1 MRTVPLDHE
10 SLRLVLE
17 GAGLRSTPQR
27 LAVYDH
33 LTRAAHHPTA
43 EEVYHAVRSAI
54 PKISLATVY
63 KALETLVATG
73 VAAKLTAGAGTG
85 DTSARYDAR
94 RDLHYHFRC
103 LRTGSVHDLPTP
115 FDPELIGKLDPQ
127 LSDYLSRQ
135 GFQVTGYRLE
145 LVGYLGGVGCGEE
158 ESRRDPSSESRRATE
173 DREGEGDIATPNPE
187 SPTPNP
193 DER

>member
-1 MRTVPLDHE
+1 MQTVLLDHE
-10 SLRLVLE
+10 SLCRVLE
-17 GAGLRSTPQR
+17 EAGFRCTPQR
-27 LAVYDH
+27 LAVYDY

-43 EEVYHAVRSAI
+43 EDVYHAVRSVI

-63 KALETLVATG
+63 KALEALVVAG
-73 VAAKLTAGAGTG
+73 MAAKVTTGTAAG

-103 LRTGSVHDLPTP
+103 LRTGAVHDLPTQ
-115 FDPELIGKLDPQ
+115 FDPGLIDKLDPQ

-145 LVGYLGGVGCGEE
+145 LVGYQCG
-158 ESRRDPSSESRRATE
+158 RMKD
-173 DREGEGDIATPNPE
+173 EG
-187 SPTPNP
+187 
-193 DER
+193 

>member
-1 MRTVPLDHE
+1 MEGSTGTMPTVLLDHE
-10 SLRLVLE
+10 SLRKVLE
-17 GAGLRSTPQR
+17 VAGLRCTPQR

-43 EEVYHAVRSAI
+43 EEVYHAVRSTI

-63 KALETLVATG
+63 KALEALVATG
-73 VAAKLTAGAGTG
+73 MAAKLTAGSAG

-103 LRTGSVHDLPTP
+103 LRTGAVHDLPTR
-115 FDPELIGKLDPQ
+115 FDPGLIDKLDPQ
-127 LSDYLSRQ
+127 LLADLSRQ

-145 LVGYLGGVGCGEE
+145 LVGYQDSSAAVAENASPSPWMGESAPKDRVGV
-158 ESRRDPSSESRRATE
+158 D
-173 DREGEGDIATPNPE
+173 
-187 SPTPNP
+187 
-193 DER
+193 